1 MTSLFQYPKARRDE
15 SIVEDHHGTK
25 VSIKKVEKK
34 FGIFL
39 CSIFISIAYVDLI

>member
-25 VSIKKVEKK
+25 VR
-34 FGIFL
+34 
-39 CSIFISIAYVDLI
+39 DLRIENILFSVNGNG